1 MIPELIILD
10 HVHNIL
16 MRAREF
22 AVNNSN
28 DVLMNWIKHKDAN
41 PWVLTCITFALSK
54 MGRSDWYSTSVD
66 TNIAESAHAQSQRDG
81 VKLTLV
87 TAVKKGERLDS
98 LMFSL
103 EQAAMS
109 GGISAKY
116 GNRSMSGRARQNLT
130 RTQARQRKKQ
140 EKDKE
145 YSGPTEALR
154 LATELV
160 QRGVA
165 PSAVEGFLLSQKES

>member
-1 MIPELIILD
+1 M
-10 HVHNIL
+10 
-16 MRAREF
+16 
-22 AVNNSN
+22 
-28 DVLMNWIKHKDAN
+28 
-41 PWVLTCITFALSK
+41 
-54 MGRSDWYSTSVD
+54 
-66 TNIAESAHAQSQRDG
+66 
-81 VKLTLV
+81 TLV

-130 RTQARQRKKQ
+130 RTQACQRKKQ
-140 EKDKE
+140 EKDKD
-145 YSGPTEALR
+145 SGPTEALR

>member
-1 MIPELIILD
+1 
-10 HVHNIL
+10 
-16 MRAREF
+16 
-22 AVNNSN
+22 
-28 DVLMNWIKHKDAN
+28 LMNWIKHKDAN
-41 PWVLTCITFALSK
+41 PWVLTCVTFALSK

>member
-1 MIPELIILD
+1 
-10 HVHNIL
+10 
-16 MRAREF
+16 
-22 AVNNSN
+22 
-28 DVLMNWIKHKDAN
+28 
-41 PWVLTCITFALSK
+41 
-54 MGRSDWYSTSVD
+54 
-66 TNIAESAHAQSQRDG
+66 
-81 VKLTLV
+81 
-87 TAVKKGERLDS
+87 
-98 LMFSL
+98 
-103 EQAAMS
+103 MS

-116 GNRSMSGRARQNLT
+116 GNRSMSGWARQNLT

-165 PSAVEGFLLSQKES
+165 PSAVEGFLLSQKESQILVFQYFIFYRDVSVDCMHLKVFEGYDNTI

>member
-1 MIPELIILD
+1 
-10 HVHNIL
+10 
-16 MRAREF
+16 
-22 AVNNSN
+22 
-28 DVLMNWIKHKDAN
+28 
-41 PWVLTCITFALSK
+41 
-54 MGRSDWYSTSVD
+54 
-66 TNIAESAHAQSQRDG
+66 
-81 VKLTLV
+81 
-87 TAVKKGERLDS
+87 
-98 LMFSL
+98 
-103 EQAAMS
+103 MS

-130 RTQARQRKKQ
+130 QTQARQRKKQ